1 MSCYSTIVS
10 TLFHR
15 ALIRQVSSTIGSKI
29 PIVIAIANQTEPCIQ
44 PIIHLVY
51 ADIKATTQ

>member
-44 PIIHLVY
+44 PIHLVY